1 MGKEDKNKKVRIPD
15 EVEEFLKLSYKKFKK
30 KNSDEFE
37 KEKHIRNRYRAYVAY
52 LADPV
57 VDFLITKGYRQE
69 YRETRDEIYDVLT
82 KPDKKNPDGTVLG
95 SLTAAYEEY
104 LDDNYAYDGM
114 EKMYLF
120 PIIGFDMIRTQ
131 GRADEEEKKTDPSA
145 EKYDVSDIVNLIR
158 LINKKKL
165 KKLVEKDEIDED
177 VAFDALCVIP
187 HPSVIQGP
195 GHMYRL
201 KQLFLVL
208 YEHAK
213 KEGAKPIKFDKLIAR
228 LVKKEQYRRV
238 IAFALL
244 ERKDKYVNFTD
255 AQKELYNQIT
265 VWCVNTLEE
274 MDNDEIYQIL
284 TQYVSTRKADKAKGQ
299 DSARRYF
306 LSSLPESDYPSIH
319 KIMER
324 MKVSDKS
331 VEEFF

>member
-1 MGKEDKNKKVRIPD
+1 MGKETNNKKQRVPD
-15 EVEEFLKLSYKKFKK
+15 EVREFCKLSFKKFKK

-37 KEKHIRNRYRAYVAY
+37 KAKHVRNKYRAYVAY
-52 LADPV
+52 LSDPV
-57 VDFLITKGYRQE
+57 IDFLLTRGYRPE
-69 YRETRDEIYDVLT
+69 YREVRDEIYDVLT
-82 KPDKKNPDGTVLG
+82 RADKKNPDGTVLG
-95 SLTAAYEEY
+95 SLSAAYEEY

-114 EKMYLF
+114 DKMYLF

-131 GRADEEEKKTDPSA
+131 VRVYEEELKTNPEA
-145 EKYDVSDIVNLIR
+145 QKYDASDIVSLIR
-158 LINKKKL
+158 MINRKKL
-165 KKLVEKDEIDED
+165 KKLVQKDGIDED

-187 HPSVIQGP
+187 HPSVVRGP
-195 GHMYRL
+195 GHMFRL
-201 KQLFLVL
+201 KQLFMVL

-213 KEGAKPIKFDKLIAR
+213 KEGAAPIDFDKLIAR
-228 LVKKEQYRRV
+228 LVDKESYRKV

-244 ERKDKYVNFTD
+244 ERKDRYVNYTE
-255 AQKELYNQIT
+255 AQKELYNKIT

-274 MDNDEIYQIL
+274 MDNDDIYQIL
-284 TQYVSTRKADKAKGQ
+284 NQYVSTRKADKAKGQ

-324 MKVSDKS
+324 MKVSDKT